1 MKCPILSL
9 ETIAIKVRV
18 ISASPTE
25 RNETIVRDRQSDLA
39 AALAAATKV
48 LVSRKSKL
56 RFSGDLPLKSWLT

>member
-56 RFSGDLPLKSWLT
+56 RFSGDLPLKGWLT